1 MPLNTFKHKIDY
13 LMLRTFLQI
22 IDFLHIVNNDVYS
35 SFKCLEKHFSGWLH
49 ATFISISK
57 TSQLFNNA
65 LLKSLSHQVS
75 FGVSDFPILDRRVL
89 PIYQNIFFFP
99 DINKLHQTTKKSDT
113 ILSARPLLRA
123 CYPISSV
130 RLSHCSWKLTQP
142 LYIS

>member
-1 MPLNTFKHKIDY
+1 MFFFNSVNRRFFVLKIVYVYHVSDTFLKKMPLNTFKHKIDY

-57 TSQLFNNA
+57 TPQFFNNA

-75 FGVSDFPILDRRVL
+75 FGVSDFPILDRRAL

-99 DINKLHQTTKKSDT
+99 DINKLHQPTKKVGHHS
-113 ILSARPLLRA
+113 
-123 CYPISSV
+123 
-130 RLSHCSWKLTQP
+130 
-142 LYIS
+142 